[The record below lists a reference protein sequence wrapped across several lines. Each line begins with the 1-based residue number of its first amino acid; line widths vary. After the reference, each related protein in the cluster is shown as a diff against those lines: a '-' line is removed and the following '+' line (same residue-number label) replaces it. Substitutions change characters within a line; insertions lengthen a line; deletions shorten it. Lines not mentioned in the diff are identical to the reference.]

1 MFQSLHALGDLLR
14 RQRTEIQST
23 LGHRAMGVAACEV
36 LDELA
41 AVIATVT
48 DEVPADAPITRTGI
62 MEYGDKAIA
71 AMKLAQSVFDKLDE
85 ILKRGGADIYQ
96 RRQPQI
102 RLISRIESEGYAVDS
117 TDFTTVHD
125 AKGYAAEENR
135 DDAAA
140 CIQLDAEKITRAE
153 QARVYQDRLQ
163 RVEASIEQ
171 AEAEY
176 AQQIRQLVSSFT
188 Q

>member
-14 RQRTEIQST
+14 RQRTEIEST

-48 DEVPADAPITRTGI
+48 DKVPADAAITRTGI
-62 MEYGDKAIA
+62 MEYGDEAIA
-71 AMKLAQSVFDKLDE
+71 AMRLSQSLFDKLDE
-85 ILKRGGADIYQ
+85 ILKQGGADIYQ

-102 RLISRIESEGYAVDS
+102 RLIGRIESEGYAVDS
-117 TDFTTVHD
+117 SDFTTVRD
-125 AKGYAAEENR
+125 AKVYASKDDC

-140 CIQLDAEKITRAE
+140 RIQLDAEMITRGE
-153 QARVYQDRLQ
+153 QARLYQDRLQ
-163 RVEASIEQ
+163 RVEASIER
-171 AEAEY
+171 AEEEY
-176 AQQIRQLVSSFT
+176 AQQIRQLITAFE
-188 Q
+188 

>member
-1 MFQSLHALGDLLR
+1 MFQSLHALGDLLQ
-14 RQRTEIQST
+14 RQRTEIEST

-48 DEVPADAPITRTGI
+48 DKVPAAAPITRTGI
-62 MEYGDKAIA
+62 MQYGDRAIA
-71 AMKLAQSVFDKLDE
+71 AMKLAQNVFDKLDE
-85 ILKRGGADIYQ
+85 ILKQGGADVYQ

-102 RLISRIESEGYAVDS
+102 RLIDRIESEGYAVDS
-117 TDFTTVHD
+117 SDFTTVSD
-125 AKGYAAEENR
+125 AKVYAAPDNC
-135 DDAAA
+135 DAAA
-140 CIQLDAEKITRAE
+140 RIQLDAEKITRAE

-163 RVEASIEQ
+163 RVEFSIER

-176 AQQIRQLVSSFT
+176 AQQIRQLITAFG
-188 Q
+188 